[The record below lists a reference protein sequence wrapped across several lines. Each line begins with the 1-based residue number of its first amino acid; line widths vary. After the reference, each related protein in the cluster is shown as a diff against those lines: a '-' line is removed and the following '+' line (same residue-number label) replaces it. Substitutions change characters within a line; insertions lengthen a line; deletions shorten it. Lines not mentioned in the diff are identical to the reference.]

1 MFFIPFLVIPA
12 LVCLFWIF
20 VHRLLASGTLTF
32 RLLVILFIFVLLA
45 ILGDGVLA
53 PLLGSSAI
61 AHIVIDFSAP
71 CLIPLTYLY
80 LRYLYKP
87 YIYRPRHLL
96 WIILPAILTTAAVIL
111 TIIMGLDETDELLV
125 RVHSGSFNVND
136 PANTHLNKMYYYWT
150 VLSFKIVIYAEMV
163 FMLGVIIVIS
173 FKAHL
178 RPGIFVSLLRGKPIR
193 VLLAQTVL
201 AGAIFLIICLKM
213 LLHATTYHDNPSWAL
228 SFAAIHTILY
238 FLFGYFALFGAKEY
252 ITRRDIATAFRFN
265 YKPDTQSGVAEEII
279 TDMSGS
285 LNVQSLTHVLSK
297 LSTQHGVQ
305 PGRSVSTKPG
315 AGTSLSAAVLN
326 AVSISSDE
334 SGLASRFRD
343 LMQQERLYL
352 QPSLT
357 LSDVA
362 KRLHTNKTYVS
373 KMVNLTYKMGFP
385 ELLNILRIDYAQRY
399 IRSHPDASQEEIA
412 KACGFLS
419 ASSFNSTFKR
429 ISGFTPKVWSARKD
443 SIAGR

>member
-1 MFFIPFLVIPA
+1 MNPTPLLIVPA

-20 VHRLLASGTLTF
+20 VHWLLAAGTLTF
-32 RLLVILFIFVLLA
+32 RLLVILFSLIVLS
-45 ILGDGVLA
+45 ILGDVVLV

-87 YIYRPRHLL
+87 FIYRPRHLI

-111 TIIMGLDETDELLV
+111 TVIMGLEETDELLV
-125 RVHSGSFNVND
+125 RIHSGSFDVND
-136 PANTHLNKMYYYWT
+136 SANSHLNQLYYYWT
-150 VLSFKIVIYAEMV
+150 VLLFKIIIFSEIA
-163 FMLGVIIVIS
+163 FMLGVIVVMS
-173 FKAHL
+173 FRLHL
-178 RPGIFVSLLRGKPIR
+178 RPGIFISLLRGKRIR
-193 VLLAQTVL
+193 VLSAQLLL

-213 LLHATTYHDNPSWAL
+213 LLHATAYHDDPTWAL

-238 FLFGYFALFGAKEY
+238 FLFGFFALFSAKEY

-265 YKPDTQSGVAEEII
+265 YKPDTQSRVAEEII

-285 LNVQSLTHVLSK
+285 LNVESLTHVLSK

-305 PGRSVSTKPG
+305 PDRGASEKPG
-315 AGTSLSAAVLN
+315 TGTSLSAAVLN
-326 AVSISSDE
+326 VISRSNDE
-334 SGLASRFRD
+334 SDLAFRFRQ
-343 LMQQERLYL
+343 LMQQESLYL

-357 LSDVA
+357 LNDVA
-362 KRLHTNKTYVS
+362 ERLHTNKTYVS
-373 KMVNLTYKMGFP
+373 KMVNQTFKMGFP
-385 ELLNILRIDYAQRY
+385 ELLNILRVDYAQRY

-429 ISGFTPKVWSARKD
+429 ISGFTPKVWTARKD

>member
-1 MFFIPFLVIPA
+1 MFFIPFLAIPA

-20 VHRLLASGTLTF
+20 VHRLLASGTHTF
-32 RLLVILFIFVLLA
+32 RLLVILLFFIVLS

-61 AHIVIDFSAP
+61 AHIVIDFSIP

-80 LRYLYKP
+80 LNYLYKP
-87 YIYRPRHLL
+87 FIYRPRHLI

-111 TIIMGLDETDELLV
+111 TVIMGLEETDDLLA
-125 RVHSGSFNVND
+125 RIHSGSFNIND
-136 PANTHLNKMYYYWT
+136 PVNSHLNQLYYYWT
-150 VLSFKIVIYAEMV
+150 VLLFKIIIFTELAFIMV
-163 FMLGVIIVIS
+163 FLIVLS
-173 FKAHL
+173 FRLHL
-178 RPGIFVSLLRGKPIR
+178 RPGIFVSLLQGKPIR
-193 VLLAQTVL
+193 VLAAQIVL
-201 AGAIFLIICLKM
+201 TSAIFLIICLKM
-213 LLHATTYHDNPSWAL
+213 LLHATAYHDDPSWAL
-228 SFAAIHTILY
+228 SFAAIHSILY
-238 FLFGYFALFGAKEY
+238 FLFGFFALFGAKEY

-265 YKPDTQSGVAEEII
+265 YKLDTLSGVAEEII

-285 LNVQSLTHVLSK
+285 LSVESLTRVLSK

-305 PGRSVSTKPG
+305 SGREASAKPG
-315 AGTSLSAAVLN
+315 TGTSLSAAVLN
-326 AVSISSDE
+326 VVSISSDE
-334 SGLASRFRD
+334 SGLAPQFRD
-343 LMQQERLYL
+343 LMMQERLFL

-362 KRLHTNKTYVS
+362 ERLHTNKTYVS
-373 KMVNLTYKMGFP
+373 KMVNQTYKMGFP
-385 ELLNILRIDYAQRY
+385 EVLNILRVDYAQRY

-429 ISGFTPKVWSARKD
+429 ISGFTPKVWTARKD
-443 SIAGR
+443 SMAGR